1 MYPSLLQ
8 MWTSVET
15 VRSCA
20 TRMLVVSIWLDPT
33 TVSVA
38 HPSTET
44 GSHVKVHLAVAYLLT
59 LTYHTYFFLTNC
71 LTSHVILL
79 LTGTYHTYFV
89 LMNCLTQ
96 SESIVL
102 VPHCTGCVVIWEKI
116 YTVKIY
122 SFGIR
127 AIKFRRVHFESKS
140 YFIKKGIYS
149 W

>member
-1 MYPSLLQ
+1 MYPSDVNECRDGSFLCHEDAGCLN
-8 MWTSVET
+8 MIGSYYCICSPPFYGDGK
-15 VRSCA
+15 SCEG
-20 TRMLVVSIWLDPT
+20 TLSCSL
-33 TVSVA
+33 
-38 HPSTET
+38 
-44 GSHVKVHLAVAYLLT
+44 

-89 LMNCLTQ
+89 LMNFLTQ

-102 VPHCTGCVVIWEKI
+102 VPHCTGCVVIGENFYI
-116 YTVKIY
+116 VKIY